1 MSHNRESNHFTPSQE
16 GYFDFERLD
25 AYKLALAAVEFV
37 AARRRQL
44 QGLPG
49 KGGEQLERAV
59 AGSLTNICAGASA
72 YGAQK
77 RRLFKMALEEAGEAG
92 GGNEFARIYYAFNAE
107 EYAELRSILLRECA
121 CLRGLVR

>member
-1 MSHNRESNHFTPSQE
+1 MSHNRESKHFTPGQE

-59 AGSLTNICAGASA
+59 AGALTNICAGASA

-77 RRLFKMALEEAGEAG
+77 KHLFKMALEEASEAG
-92 GGNEFARIYYAFNAE
+92 GGNKFAHVHHAFNNT

>member
-1 MSHNRESNHFTPSQE
+1 MSHDRESKHFAQDQE

-25 AYKLALAAVEFV
+25 AYRLALAAVEFV

-77 RRLFKMALEEAGEAG
+77 KRLFKIALEEAGEAG
-92 GGNEFARIYYAFNAE
+92 GGNEFARIYRAFNAA